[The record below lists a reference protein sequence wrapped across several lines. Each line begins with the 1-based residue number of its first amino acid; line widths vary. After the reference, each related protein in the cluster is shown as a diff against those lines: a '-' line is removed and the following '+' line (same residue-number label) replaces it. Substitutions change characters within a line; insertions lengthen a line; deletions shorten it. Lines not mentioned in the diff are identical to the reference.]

1 MQLPFPRPRRLLH
14 RITLLFALVF
24 GVGAAGNA
32 LYTAQEQAEETLQ
45 LLERVSLA
53 ETRSI
58 ATGLMS
64 DVAHDSDA
72 VLSLRARLPENIE
85 LQAAALIDPD
95 GRILAALEHDASGR
109 WLTARRLPSDLP
121 PAALIGRAR
130 AGSTGPDGRR
140 IIVSWVPITGGDR
153 ITWLRT
159 EHDTPETREVHAHIL
174 EDSLLH
180 GLIAL
185 LLGVAL
191 LYGLLRRPLAALNEC
206 TDFAERL
213 DHSMGDTLPA
223 TTSAHE
229 TDRLAQAL
237 NWASLSLY
245 NQRSALEES
254 EARTGAI
261 LGAALDAVIT
271 FDSFGNV
278 IEYNPAA
285 ERMLGWTQAE
295 AMQHPVIELLV
306 HADERQPGEH
316 DLLQWLGRRYD
327 AVIGHHLDLQVS
339 TRSGRRFPAQIAIT
353 STHMKGRALF
363 TAFLSDIGERK
374 AAEEQMM
381 AARDAAEAANRAK
394 SDFLANMSHEIR
406 TPMNAIM
413 GMTELALDTDL
424 SAEQRE
430 YLSLVK
436 QSSEALLTLIDEI
449 LDFSKIEAGRL
460 DFEHIPFSLRDVVGS
475 IVRTLAPKPG
485 KPVQLGC
492 RIDPSVADGVIG
504 DPTRIRQVLTNLIGN
519 ALKFTERG
527 NVDVTVTLEHSDE
540 DSQQLRFAVR
550 DTGIG
555 IPEDKQSLIFDA
567 FSQADSSTTRKF
579 GGTGLGLAICTRLVR
594 RMGGTLGVTSR
605 PGHGATFH
613 FSVPLTR
620 ARGSALTT
628 MSPSTLEG
636 LPLLV
641 IEPDSTSRQ
650 QIAAQLAQWQVN
662 ARLCADLDE
671 GIGAIVSAEAEAQ
684 CFRALLVAEDL
695 AARDG
700 WALVHTLAGQSAAEL
715 PIILLHDGATPTV
728 GLPPSINGVVAR
740 PVQTA
745 PLLDALITATGA
757 GSARCASGAPAI
769 SPSEHR
775 PLTLLLAEDNP
786 VNQTLAV
793 RLLERLGHRV
803 DVVDNGLSAV
813 SKAAEQRYDAILM
826 DLQMPQMGGF
836 EATRH
841 IRAQDGERHTPIIA
855 MTAHAMAGDRE
866 KCFAAGMDAYVSKPV
881 QVAALIRALEEAL
894 KPSPAPQA
902 GGAAEAD
909 RPALP
914 AESRAAAP
922 AADNRPLF
930 DRNFTLGNLGG
941 DETLMHDIIVLF
953 LRDYRGMLTELRTAA
968 AASREALAEQAHAV
982 KGTVR
987 NFGAS
992 HAAGL
997 AGRLERTGDKAPDEA
1012 TVAALLDQLDA
1023 ALESLADELRSE
1035 MKANRVAA

>member
-1 MQLPFPRPRRLLH
+1 MRVPVSSPHRLLH

-24 GVGAAGNA
+24 GAGAIGNA
-32 LYTAQEQAEETLQ
+32 FYTAREQAEQTTA
-45 LLERVSLA
+45 LLERASLA
-53 ETRSI
+53 ESRSI
-58 ATGLMS
+58 AVGLIADMN
-64 DVAHDSDA
+64 HDSDA
-72 VLSLRARLPENIE
+72 VLTLRPRLSDHSA
-85 LQAAALIDPD
+85 LLAAALVSPD
-95 GRILAALEHDASGR
+95 GRVLSALEHGEDGH
-109 WLTARRLPSDLP
+109 WHTARRAPSDLP
-121 PAALIGRAR
+121 PAALIARAR
-130 AGSTGPDGRR
+130 AGENNGEGRR
-140 IIVSWVPITGGDR
+140 LIVSWVPLTGGGQ
-153 ITWLRT
+153 TAWLRT
-159 EHDTPETREVHAHIL
+159 EHDTPEAREVSAHIL

-180 GLIAL
+180 GLIAV
-185 LLGVAL
+185 LLGATL
-191 LYGLLRRPLAALNEC
+191 LYALLRRPLAALNQC

-213 DHSMGDTLPA
+213 DHSMGDTLP
-223 TTSAHE
+223 TTTGAHE

-254 EARTGAI
+254 EARTVAI

-285 ERMLGWTQAE
+285 ERMLGWSTAE

-306 HADERQPGEH
+306 GAEDREAGEH

-327 AVIGHHLDLQVS
+327 AVIGHHLDLEIRS
-339 TRSGRRFPAQIAIT
+339 RSGRRFPAQIAIT

-424 SAEQRE
+424 SPDQRE

-460 DFEHIPFSLRDVVGS
+460 DFEQIPFSLRDVVGS
-475 IVRTLAPKPG
+475 IVRTLAPQPG

-527 NVDVTVTLEHSDE
+527 SVDVSVTLEQSNE
-540 DSQQLRFAVR
+540 DTQLLRFAVR

-555 IPEDKQSLIFDA
+555 IPEDKQGLIFEA

-594 RMGGTLGVTSR
+594 RMGGTLGVSSR
-605 PGHGATFH
+605 PGEGATFH
-613 FSVPLTR
+613 FGVPLAR
-620 ARGSALTT
+620 ARGSALAT

-641 IEPDSTSRQ
+641 IEPDSHSRM
-650 QIAAQLAQWQVN
+650 QIATQLNQWQVN

-684 CFRALLVAEDL
+684 CFRALLVAEEL

-700 WALVHTLAGQSAAEL
+700 WALVHTLSGQSAAEL
-715 PIILLHDGATPTV
+715 PIILLHDSEAPTS
-728 GLPPSINGVVAR
+728 GLPPSVSGVVAR

-745 PLLDALITATGA
+745 PLLDALIAATGA
-757 GSARCASGAPAI
+757 GSARGAGHSAAI
-769 SPSEHR
+769 SASEHR
-775 PLTLLLAEDNP
+775 SLKILLAEDNP

-793 RLLERLGHRV
+793 RILERLGHQV
-803 DVVDNGLSAV
+803 DVADNGLIAV
-813 SKAAEQRYDAILM
+813 SRAAERRYDVILM

-841 IRAQDGERHTPIIA
+841 IRAQDGERHTPIVA

-881 QVAALIRALEEAL
+881 QVAALVRALDEVL
-894 KPSPAPQA
+894 VSPSSSAAVPAGP
-902 GGAAEAD
+902 
-909 RPALP
+909 
-914 AESRAAAP
+914 AAP
-922 AADNRPLF
+922 PFSPDSAPPF

-941 DETLMHDIIVLF
+941 DVTLMHDIIVLF
-953 LRDYRGMLTELRTAA
+953 LRDYRGMMKALRDAA
-968 AASREALAEQAHAV
+968 GDSHDTLAEQAHAL

-997 AGRLERTGDKAPDEA
+997 AGRLERSGNGAPGKAG
-1012 TVAALLDQLDA
+1012 TAALLDQLES
-1023 ALESLADELRSE
+1023 ALERLAEELRSE

>member
-1 MQLPFPRPRRLLH
+1 MLASVPSPRRLLH

-24 GVGAAGNA
+24 GVGAVGNA
-32 LYTAQEQAEETLQ
+32 LYTAHEQAEETVAQ
-45 LLERVSLA
+45 LERVSLS
-53 ETRSI
+53 ESRSI
-58 ATGLMS
+58 ATGLIADLNYGSNQVPDLRPRLS
-64 DVAHDSDA
+64 DNA
-72 VLSLRARLPENIE
+72 E
-85 LQAAALIDPD
+85 LLAAALIASD
-95 GRILAALEHDASGR
+95 GSTLSALEHGSDGHWHTAGH
-109 WLTARRLPSDLP
+109 LTADLP
-121 PAALIGRAR
+121 PAALIARAR
-130 AGSTGPDGRR
+130 AGAAGVDGRR
-140 IIVSWVPITGGDR
+140 IIVSWVPITGGGQ
-153 ITWLRT
+153 TLWLRT
-159 EHDTPETREVHAHIL
+159 EHDTPEAREVRAHIL

-185 LLGVAL
+185 LLGVTL
-191 LYGLLRRPLAALNEC
+191 LYVLLRRPLAALNDC

-213 DHSMGDTLPA
+213 DHSMGDTLP
-223 TTSAHE
+223 TTTGAHE

-254 EARTGAI
+254 EARTCAI

-271 FDSFGNV
+271 FDGFGNV

-285 ERMLGWTQAE
+285 ERMLGWSTAE

-306 HADERQPGEH
+306 SANEREPGEH

-327 AVIGHHLDLQVS
+327 AVIGHHLDLEVS
-339 TRSGRRFPAQIAIT
+339 PRDGRRFPAQIAIT

-460 DFEHIPFSLRDVVGS
+460 DFEHIPFSLRDVVGT

-527 NVDVTVTLEHSDE
+527 NVDVSVTLERSDE
-540 DSQQLRFAVR
+540 DAQQLRFAVR

-555 IPEDKQSLIFDA
+555 IPEDKQALIFDA

-605 PGHGATFH
+605 AGDGATFH
-613 FSVPLTR
+613 FSIPL
-620 ARGSALTT
+620 ARSRGHAPTLL
-628 MSPSTLEG
+628 SPGTLEG

-641 IEPDSTSRQ
+641 IEPDDGSRQ
-650 QIAAQLAQWQVN
+650 QIAAQLAQWQVH
-662 ARLCADLDE
+662 ARLCANLDE

-700 WALVHTLAGQSAAEL
+700 WALVHTLSGQSAAEL
-715 PIILLHDGATPTV
+715 PLILLHDGAAPTS
-728 GLPPSINGVVAR
+728 GLPPSISGVVAR
-740 PVQTA
+740 PAQATA
-745 PLLDALITATGA
+745 LLDALITATGA
-757 GSARCASGAPAI
+757 GSARAHMGAPGLAAG
-769 SPSEHR
+769 ER
-775 PLTLLLAEDNP
+775 PALSILLAEDNP

-803 DVVDNGLSAV
+803 NVVDNGLAAV
-813 SKAAEQRYDAILM
+813 QQAAEQRYDVILM

-841 IRAQDGERHTPIIA
+841 IRAQDGERHTPIVA

-881 QVAALIRALEEAL
+881 QVAALVRALDEVL
-894 KPSPAPQA
+894 KQPSASAAVPTGHATAAPSPESAP
-902 GGAAEAD
+902 
-909 RPALP
+909 P
-914 AESRAAAP
+914 
-922 AADNRPLF
+922 F

-941 DETLMHDIIVLF
+941 DETLMHDIILIF
-953 LRDYRGMLTELRTAA
+953 LRDYRSMLAELRSAA
-968 AASREALAEQAHAV
+968 AGPREALAEQAHAL

-997 AGRLERTGDKAPDEA
+997 AGRLERTGDQAPDDAA
-1012 TVAALLDQLDA
+1012 TAALLDRLESA
-1023 ALESLADELRSE
+1023 VESLAEALRGE